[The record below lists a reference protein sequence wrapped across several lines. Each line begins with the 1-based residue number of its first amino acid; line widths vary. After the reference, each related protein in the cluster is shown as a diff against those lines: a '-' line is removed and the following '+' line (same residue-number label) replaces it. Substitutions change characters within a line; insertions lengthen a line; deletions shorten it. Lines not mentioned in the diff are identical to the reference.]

1 MIFALKKNMDTSLHS
16 VNIAVHVISG
26 SLALVIGF
34 LMVLKA
40 KATSLHRKL
49 GYLFMCC
56 MTVVV
61 TTGIFGVII
70 FKRNLFLLLIT
81 VLAGYTSYSGF
92 RILKEK
98 SNRFYVKDLIAM
110 FLALMTALV
119 FMYYLK
125 SVGFYWNPVVI
136 YSGVGYLL
144 LVIIYDSFRYCIPKS
159 AYGQL
164 WRYEHSSKMIS
175 ALGALLSAF
184 IGTTLP
190 DHKPYS
196 QILPS
201 LFMTLVMVFFNIKI
215 YRQISRQQRTA

>member
-1 MIFALKKNMDTSLHS
+1 MDTFLHS
-16 VNIAVHVISG
+16 ANIAVHVISG
-26 SLALVIGF
+26 SLALIIG
-34 LMVLKA
+34 LLILLKA
-40 KATSLHRKL
+40 KGTSLHRKL
-49 GYLFMCC
+49 GSFFILC
-56 MTVVV
+56 MMVVV
-61 TTGIFGVII
+61 TTGIFGVIV

-81 VLAGYTSYSGF
+81 VLAGYNTYSGF

-98 SNRFYVKDLIAM
+98 SNRFYAQDLIAM
-110 FLALMTALV
+110 FLALSTAFV

-125 SVGFYWNPVVI
+125 SIGFYWNPVVI

-144 LVIIYDSFRYCIPKS
+144 LVITYDIFRYAIPKS
-159 AYGQL
+159 AYGRL

-184 IGTTLP
+184 IGTILP

-201 LFMTLVMVFFNIKI
+201 LFMTFVMVFFNIKI
-215 YRQISRQQRTA
+215 YLQIKGQQKTA